1 MASVARESKFNF
13 KWSRFFTSWYHPFIV
28 YAIILTLFF
37 ALRAQNG
44 NNPIFLH
51 LGPFTFRWYGVIITT
66 GVVIAAFLG
75 QFLSQR
81 RGDNPEH
88 TWRILPVLLVFGIVT
103 ARIWYVAFTWDSYKD
118 YVFSIGNPTHAGALE
133 IWRGGIAIQGAVVGG
148 SVGTLIYTYLA
159 NNVSRF
165 RLPGP
170 LFNWWRWADYVAPGL
185 VLAQGM
191 GRWGNFMNNE
201 AYGEPTTLPWGI
213 QIPCI
218 YRTTGLTPGTNDTRC
233 IADGGTLAPDTL
245 FHPTFLYESLW
256 DYLCFSILFW
266 MVMKPKTFERRF
278 HFKLRDG
285 DIMLTYWII
294 YSLGRFFTE
303 SLRTDSLYLN
313 GSLSGLRSAQVTAI
327 AGIVIA
333 SLVMFI
339 RHRKPFPAQ
348 ESLSVRVAPV
358 IVAGGEA
365 AADSSSETVVAKPDY
380 KARVRPQATAEE
392 PSVPADEDAESGLEA
407 EPSAEAEPEI
417 TADEL
422 LDNETTVE
430 EASAS
435 EPVATGRDEANES

>member
-1 MASVARESKFNF
+1 MASVARQSKINF

-37 ALRAQNG
+37 VLRTGGG
-44 NNPIFLH
+44 NNPILLH
-51 LGPFTFRWYGVIITT
+51 IGPFTFRWYGVIITT

-75 QFLSQR
+75 QFLAER

-88 TWRILPVLLVFGIVT
+88 TWRILPVMLVTGILT

-118 YVFSIGNPTHAGALE
+118 YIFAIGNPTHAGAIE

-148 SVGTLIYTYLA
+148 SIGTLIYAYFTNRVKRL
-159 NNVSRF
+159 

-170 LFNWWRWADYVAPGL
+170 AFSWWRWADYVAPGL

-213 QIPCI
+213 KIPCD
-218 YRTTGLTPGTNDTRC
+218 YRTTGLTPGTADTRC
-233 IADGGTLAPDTL
+233 PVNGGTLSPDTL

-266 MVMKPKTFERRF
+266 MIMKPKTFERRF

-303 SLRTDSLYLN
+303 SLRTDSLYLS
-313 GSLSGLRSAQVTAI
+313 GSITGLRSAQVTAI

-333 SLVMFI
+333 SLIMFI
-339 RHRKPFPAQ
+339 RHRKPFPVQ

-358 IVAGGEA
+358 VTASTEA
-365 AADSSSETVVAKPDY
+365 AADSSTDTHAEAIATKPDY
-380 KARVRPQATAEE
+380 KARVRPSTTVDESEEKAETE
-392 PSVPADEDAESGLEA
+392 AVAE
-407 EPSAEAEPEI
+407 AEAEPEV
-417 TADEL
+417 TADDL
-422 LDNETTVE
+422 ADNNKGETVT
-430 EASAS
+430 
-435 EPVATGRDEANES
+435 EPVATASDENKES